1 MSQIRKKGMLNLKDI
16 FLKTDPMIKDAP
28 NIPMGNPQNT
38 FLSMHSGG
46 DGRGVMIESG
56 MDFGSKRTISNSY

>member
-16 FLKTDPMIKDAP
+16 FLKNDPMVKEGPIMP
-28 NIPMGNPQNT
+28 TGNPQNT

-46 DGRGVMIESG
+46 DARGIMVDSG
-56 MDFGSKRTISNSY
+56 MDFGSKLMSSHIF